1 MPRRQRS
8 PECALEVTHVTR
20 FKKTAKSL
28 TANMETDQLEDLKR
42 TLADAFS
49 VNVENI
55 RELQYRGPYT
65 KTTELSPLLS
75 DIHMEDFKNAF
86 SSTTSKKPWFITFS
100 TIPKTSIPMATSK
113 SKKKVQTTASLSV
126 INLNGHIEEK
136 ENINDE
142 RLSDGDK
149 IKQYEEELK
158 RLYQS
163 PTESDRL
170 VWRTKEGE
178 FEITKVML
186 GIWARYIHLNM
197 HGTTLLS
204 PPNTRQFSL
213 DNLKKVKKQPLND
226 SNSNQGL
233 ADAVKELAAQL
244 LLRPANTIALSAP
257 EHSLKTIPVAST
269 PPSEPSSSFP
279 DSVSGQQIGIE
290 DLIRKCVSP
299 DHFEWIFG
307 ICKEEC
313 ITVETLEDSLAAEL
327 VAVKIP
333 LGYAKKM
340 LKEAMKK

>member
-1 MPRRQRS
+1 MS
-8 PECALEVTHVTR
+8 PASR
-20 FKKTAKSL
+20 KQQKSL

-49 VNVENI
+49 
-55 RELQYRGPYT
+55 YRGPYT

-86 SSTTSKKPWFITFS
+86 SSTTSKKPC
-100 TIPKTSIPMATSK
+100 
-113 SKKKVQTTASLSV
+113 
-126 INLNGHIEEK
+126 
-136 ENINDE
+136 
-142 RLSDGDK
+142 
-149 IKQYEEELK
+149 
-158 RLYQS
+158 YQS

-269 PPSEPSSSFP
+269 PPN
-279 DSVSGQQIGIE
+279 
-290 DLIRKCVSP
+290 
-299 DHFEWIFG
+299 HFEWIFG

-327 VAVKIP
+327 VAV
-333 LGYAKKM
+333 
-340 LKEAMKK
+340 